1 MSKNIKLATLS
12 VAVVAGL
19 FVAHWGG
26 YQTAQIAEP
35 TADIAHFV
43 TDAPALAQTTRPQ
56 MSSEIPTIN
65 LDLAAWEAEY
75 TAPVEAEERAYIAR
89 YEAQGVLPYN
99 PEYMDCTD
107 VVFVATDSSESG
119 SNACKTYF
127 KYPRHPYYEYEN
139 AALESLAYGDPLAAL
154 LLSQRYA
161 TKQPEK
167 SLGLALHSAA
177 ISAKPG
183 PLQIATH
190 NTFDIYN
197 PKRELSPE
205 DMFYHA
211 ALLRIA
217 KKMGAKFGMTDLNL
231 PEGKTISEE
240 PLNKLVKDI
249 EAQLIQTQITV
260 TGGSSLRELFDAQ

>member
-1 MSKNIKLATLS
+1 M
-12 VAVVAGL
+12 VAGL
-19 FVAHWGG
+19 LGAYWGG
-26 YQTAQIAEP
+26 YQTAQFAEP
-35 TADIAHFV
+35 TADIAQV
-43 TDAPALAQTTRPQ
+43 ASDTPVLAQTTRPQ
-56 MSSEIPTIN
+56 VRVEIPAVK

-75 TAPVEAEERAYIAR
+75 TAAVEAEERAYIAR

-119 SNACKTYF
+119 SNACKTGF

-161 TKQPEK
+161 TEQPEK

-183 PLQIATH
+183 PLQIAAH

-217 KKMGAKFGMTDLNL
+217 KKMGAEFGMTDLNL
-231 PEGKTISEE
+231 PEGKTISEK

-249 EAQLIQTQITV
+249 EEQLIQTQITV
-260 TGGSSLRELFDAQ
+260 TGSSSLKELFDA